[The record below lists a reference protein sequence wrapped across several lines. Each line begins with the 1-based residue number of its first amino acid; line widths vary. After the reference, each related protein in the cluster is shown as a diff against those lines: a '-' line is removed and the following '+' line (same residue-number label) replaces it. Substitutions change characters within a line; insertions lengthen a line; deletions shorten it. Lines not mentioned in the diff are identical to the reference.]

1 MKWFTSIVLGC
12 LVLGCA
18 STPALSDH
26 GAAEPTTLRGMVY
39 DLDRIPVTGAK
50 VVVSAGLSRLEST
63 TDIHGRFAIPEVT
76 LGSVVLT
83 FTKSGYET
91 FEWPLLFTESSQVVY
106 VQMANGDQL
115 YEAAVD
121 ALDRK
126 EWQDARRFLDRADK
140 LQPPGPTAVF
150 LRACLESGLGNDRW
164 AAESLEGYFG
174 PRDPVLAVELFLGD
188 LYERRL
194 DQPAQ
199 ALTHLKRVLQ
209 LKDDPEVATR
219 VTQLEARL

>member
-1 MKWFTSIVLGC
+1 MKWFTSIVFGC

-26 GAAEPTTLRGMVY
+26 GATEPTTLRGMVY
-39 DLDRIPVTGAK
+39 DLDRVPVTGAR
-50 VVVSAGLSRLEST
+50 VVVSAGLSRREST
-63 TDIHGRFAIPEVT
+63 TDIHGRFAIPEVA
-76 LGSVVLT
+76 LGSVVLS
-83 FTKSGYET
+83 FTKAGYET

-126 EWQDARRFLDRADK
+126 EWQEAGRSLDRADK
-140 LQPPGPTAVF
+140 LQAPGSTSVF
-150 LRACLESGLGNDRW
+150 LRACLLSRLGNDLA
-164 AAESLEGYFG
+164 AAESLERYFG
-174 PRDPVLAVELFLGD
+174 PREPVLAVELFLGD

-194 DQPAQ
+194 DKPAL
-199 ALTHLKRVLQ
+199 ALAHFKRVLQ
-209 LKDDPEVATR
+209 LKDDPEVAVR
-219 VTQLEARL
+219 VAHLEAQP